1 MLLGRAP
8 AAPHQKRDHAHGGRA
23 AKHPRGGGEEPVNV
37 ALPFRERDG
46 RWKWSHLFISDLTQA
61 IPTPFAEIR
70 GLSDVSDSCLQR
82 FPDSPIRFASHPIK
96 ERLIGWAALGEAEI
110 SLALERLEGAQ
121 QHGLTAGSLLVAPT
135 RANRG
140 RRAADLQE
148 GIQRGQRLRPDPPS
162 GTRSG

>member
-1 MLLGRAP
+1 DLESADRSAGEQADDHDHHRGDEAAERPAEDGDDAMLLGAAP

-23 AKHPRGGGEEPVNV
+23 AKHARGCGEEPVNV
-37 ALPFRERDG
+37 ALPFREGDG

-121 QHGLTAGSLLVAPT
+121 QHGLTAGSLLV
-135 RANRG
+135 
-140 RRAADLQE
+140 
-148 GIQRGQRLRPDPPS
+148 
-162 GTRSG
+162 